1 MDEGVK
7 PIVLLG
13 PTSVGK
19 TSVSIPI
26 AKKLGCEIISVDSRL
41 VYKELNIGPAKP
53 TENQLEEIPHNIINV
68 TSIDKRFTVAD
79 FKMLYN
85 ENIDEI
91 AHHSKLPF
99 LVGGTPLYF
108 VSLLNDWY
116 FGAVDF
122 DKNVREELKQLAEI
136 KGSKFLYEK
145 LLKIDSEIARKIHS
159 NDLFRIIRAIEI
171 YYSSGKKPSDMRKE
185 FNEDFSSSFIC
196 IGLDSPRDL
205 LYETINKRVDEMLEK
220 GLVKE
225 VQEILNSGF
234 SPDLF
239 PLKSFGYKQIIDY
252 LNGKYDLNFAV
263 EEIKMQTRRFAKRQI
278 SWFKRMKGIK
288 WFDISDFKSS
298 DMLVKEIISYILQ
311 ML

>member
-1 MDEGVK
+1 MREGVK

-19 TSVSIPI
+19 TSVSIHI
-26 AKKLGCEIISVDSRL
+26 AKRLECEIISVDSRL
-41 VYKELNIGPAKP
+41 VYKELNIGTAKP
-53 TENQLEEIPHNIINV
+53 TEEQLREIPHHIINV

-79 FKMLYN
+79 FKMLC
-85 ENIDEI
+85 EEKKEQIVQ
-91 AHHSKLPF
+91 HSKLPL

-116 FGAVDF
+116 FGTVDF
-122 DKNVREELKQLAEI
+122 DKSIREELKQLAEI
-136 KGSKFLYEK
+136 RGSMFLYEK
-145 LLKIDSEIARKIHS
+145 LLKIDTKIAQRIHP

-171 YYSSGKKPSDMRKE
+171 YYSTGKKPSDMRKE

-205 LYETINKRVDEMLEK
+205 LYECINKRVDDMIEK
-220 GLVKE
+220 GFVKE

-252 LNGKYDLNFAV
+252 LNGKFGLDFAV

-288 WFDISDFKSS
+288 WFNILDFKSLE
-298 DMLVKEIISYILQ
+298 MLVEEIISYILQ
-311 ML
+311 VL